1 MNELT
6 LNVCQEPGII
16 KVNLTELKEQLL
28 QKLEEYKGAVFT
40 EETKDI
46 AKREVASLRALRKN
60 IDDAKKDV
68 KKQWMQPYQE
78 FEAEVKELLGLVDEP
93 ISLIDQQVKE
103 FEEKRRAEK
112 RKQIEAIYCELSGEL
127 EEYIPL
133 SAIYDSKWEN
143 VTKSIKQIREEIA
156 QHVQNAGVA
165 VDGIKAMN
173 SEKEQEALELYKQ
186 TQDMAKAFKLISD
199 YEQQKAAILLQEERR
214 RRDEEI
220 RKVREE
226 ERRKLEE
233 AEKLKES
240 VRAELEEESKNNTDG
255 FVSSFT
261 DMELP
266 FEQPSTVTAFYKV
279 IATPEELEQ
288 VEMAFN
294 SIGIYFERRDR

>member
-6 LNVCQEPGII
+6 LNVQQEPGVI
-16 KVNLTELKEQLL
+16 KINLTELRERLS
-28 QKLEEYKGAVFT
+28 QKLSEYKGGVFT
-40 EETKDI
+40 EDTKDI
-46 AKREVASLRALRKN
+46 AKKEVASLRALRKDIN
-60 IDDAKKDV
+60 DARKDV

-112 RKQIEAIYCELSGEL
+112 RKKIEAMYHEVSGEMA
-127 EEYIPL
+127 EYIPL
-133 SAIYDSKWEN
+133 SFIYDSKWEN
-143 VTKSIKQIREEIA
+143 ATKSIKQVREEIA
-156 QHVQNAGVA
+156 QHIQNARVA
-165 VDGIKAMN
+165 VDSIKAMK
-173 SEKEQEALELYKQ
+173 SEKEAEALELYKR
-186 TQDMAKAFKLISD
+186 TQDIANALKLISD

-220 RKVREE
+220 LRAREE
-226 ERRKLEE
+226 ERRRLEE
-233 AEKLKES
+233 MKKLKES
-240 VRAELEEESKNNTDG
+240 VRTELEEEKKDSTEG
-255 FVSSFT
+255 FITTFT

-266 FEQPSTVTAFYKV
+266 FEQPSTVTAYYKV

-294 SIGIYFERRDR
+294 SIGIYFERRDG

>member
-1 MNELT
+1 MNELI
-6 LNVCQEPGII
+6 LNVRQEPGVI
-16 KVNLTELKEQLL
+16 KINLTELREQLL
-28 QKLEEYKGAVFT
+28 QKLSEYKGAVFT
-40 EETKDI
+40 EDTKDI
-46 AKREVASLRALRKN
+46 AKKEVASLRALRKD
-60 IDDAKKDV
+60 IDDARKDV

-112 RKQIEAIYCELSGEL
+112 RKQIESIYYELAGEMA
-127 EEYIPL
+127 EYIPL
-133 SAIYDSKWEN
+133 SFIYDSRWEN
-143 VTKSIKQIREEIA
+143 ATKSIKQVREEIA
-156 QHVQNAGVA
+156 QHIQNARVA
-165 VDGIKAMN
+165 VDGIKAMK
-173 SEKEQEALELYKQ
+173 SEKEPEALELYKR
-186 TQDMAKAFKLISD
+186 TQDMAKALKLISD
-199 YEQQKAAILLQEERR
+199 YEQQKAAILLQEERQ

-220 RKVREE
+220 RRAREE
-226 ERRKLEE
+226 ERRKIEE

-240 VRAELEEESKNNTDG
+240 VRAELEEENKDSTED
-255 FVSSFT
+255 FMDSFT

-294 SIGIYFERRDR
+294 SIGIYFERRDG